1 MAWWTWIL
9 LGFALIL
16 LELATPGAFYF
27 IFFGASALLVGLL
40 VAFGISTSQWL
51 DWLLF
56 SVFAVGTIAVFRPTL
71 LRRFGPSLDGPEVD
85 SLIGEIAA
93 ALERIQGNGG
103 IGKVELR
110 GSTWNACNTGAQE
123 LARGERCRVE
133 RVEGLMLFVR
143 QMGSAA
149 PTN

>member
-27 IFFGASALLVGLL
+27 LFFGASALLVGVL
-40 VAFGISTSQWL
+40 VGFGISTSQWL

-56 SVFAVGTIAVFRPTL
+56 SVFAVGAIAFLRPTL
-71 LRRFGPSLDGPEVD
+71 LRRFGPSMDGPTVD
-85 SLIGEIAA
+85 SLIGEIAT

-103 IGKVELR
+103 IGKVEMR
-110 GSTWNACNTGAQE
+110 GSTWNACNTGDHV
-123 LARGERCRVE
+123 LTRGERCRVE
-133 RVEGLMLFVR
+133 RVEGLMLYVR
-143 QMGSAA
+143 QLGSAA
-149 PTN
+149 HTN